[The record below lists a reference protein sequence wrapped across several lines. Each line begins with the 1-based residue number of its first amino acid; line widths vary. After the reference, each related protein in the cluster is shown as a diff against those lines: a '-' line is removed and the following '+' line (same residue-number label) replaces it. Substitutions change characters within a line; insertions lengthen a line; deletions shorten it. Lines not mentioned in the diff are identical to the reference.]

1 MNLQRFFISFLVVVF
16 LLFFVLNITYFDKW
30 KSNQDIV
37 NIWENYIWYSEIVN
51 SWTTFDFKKVD
62 FNEIQTNWLY
72 VENLNLVD
80 RVYFSNWKFQ
90 KTQNNRNV
98 EFKLEKWIFLFD
110 IYDLSYNYS
119 ILDEWFLLKPRSPW
133 KIFVDNRNASDIK
146 IFSFDSIVDFS
157 LLAQNWSETMT
168 NIVLYPRM
176 FFWFNSAR
184 NKFLKNADLLRLE
197 TITRVFYISEKLLSW
212 DNLNPTFFSKIYSN
226 KDQKVDDFFKTFFSI
241 NFSKNE
247 IEKYDLENIKLYKW
261 NDVFWLSYINKYF
274 IFFLNKEKKI
284 SYYKK
289 DIIWNLNKLFKKDL
303 EKSQL
308 NSIKTNVLSDL
319 ENIKTL
325 DEKEYNDFNI
335 VLSYYYKNLVNIN
348 SIDYIDNV
356 LTLSDILISNSQVK
370 KSFTLSKSSFY
381 LNKIYFLLNNWT
393 FSQDYIQK
401 NLMSYLEYF
410 MVDNKINFKDNISTF
425 ELWDDKT
432 LLLKLDYLSFFLKNI
447 LLYDIT
453 FKNQNDFDN
462 ILNILASYFYIN
474 KNINFYNNS
483 PLKSETLIVEYSS
496 IISKI
501 IWEIRKEYFEK
512 DLNERELL
520 VLSKQKTLNTTSVDK
535 LNSTLNLF
543 FNFWNSKKSL
553 LSTKNLNYN
562 KIYKNNKTKF
572 LEYYSALSN
581 YWEYLIKYDK
591 TKTSLLWTKTVLEI
605 WQEVVLSQDA
615 LTQYLSK
622 FEWLDYSNLSYKIF
636 NNDFYS
642 ISNLLINGENFS
654 FNLYPRQFN
663 RISNIIRSWKKLNL
677 SYELDNLE
685 YDWNKKYLEVSEDEK
700 EKYDFKKFFINTF
713 FENNKQTSNTFTYEN
728 DVKTDDRAVSL
739 FKRDKLLWDKWEFS
753 VLKWFFTVL
762 YNDVDVVLDVND
774 YNIKINKWIINSN
787 YNWENIIVFV
797 KSDYVFSDTNHY
809 FKNIKMTFYDSKWE
823 KAFFDWKEFRVFWT
837 VNILDF
843 KTKMTKEIEKV
854 FSSN

>member
-90 KTQNNRNV
+90 KTQNDRNV

-197 TITRVFYISEKLLSW
+197 TITRVSYISEKLLSW

-226 KDQKVDDFFKTFFSI
+226 KDQKVDDFFKTFFSL

-261 NDVFWLSYINKYF
+261 NDLFWLSYINKYF

-289 DIIWNLNKLFKKDL
+289 NIIWNLNKLFKKDL

-432 LLLKLDYLSFFLKNI
+432 LLLKFDYLSFFLKNI

-474 KNINFYNNS
+474 KNINFYNNL

-562 KIYKNNKTKF
+562 KIYENNKTNF

-591 TKTSLLWTKTVLEI
+591 TKSSLLWTKTVSEM
-605 WQEVVLSQDA
+605 WQEIVLNQDT

-622 FEWLDYSNLSYKIF
+622 FEGLDYSNLSYKIF

-642 ISNLLINGENFS
+642 VSNLFINGENFS

-663 RISNIIRSWKKLNL
+663 RISNITRSWEKLNL

-685 YDWNKKYLEVSEDEK
+685 YDWNKKYEEVSVEEK
-700 EKYDFKKFFINTF
+700 DKYDFKNFFINTF
-713 FENNKQTSNTFTYEN
+713 FGTSKQVSNTFTYED
-728 DVKTDDRAVSL
+728 DVQTDDKVVSL

-753 VLKWFFTVL
+753 VLKWFFTVW
-762 YNDVDVVLDVND
+762 YNDVDVVLNGDKYDITISKWV
-774 YNIKINKWIINSN
+774 IKTQINSK
-787 YNWENIIVFV
+787 NIQANLVW
-797 KSDYVFSDTNHY
+797 DYVFSDKDHY
-809 FKNIKMTFYDSKWE
+809 FKNIKLTFYDESGE
-823 KAFFDWKEFRVFWT
+823 IIIFSWKEFRVFWT

-843 KTKMTKEIEKV
+843 KTRLTKEIEKIY
-854 FSSN
+854 SSN